1 MNKIEKVET
10 EYKKA
15 IKINPTNSSLYND
28 YAVFLSKYRKDVDSA
43 YKDISVALRLNP
55 KNRILKSNINKIL
68 QQQELKSRRRHNI
81 FLLFI
86 VVVMLWIGYEGYTN
100 FLNLLTLFVLAQTV
114 LNYPKTLYN
123 NN

>member
-1 MNKIEKVET
+1 MNKIEKVEQ

-28 YAVFLSKYRKDVDSA
+28 YAVFLSKYRKDLGASLK
-43 YKDISVALRLNP
+43 YLNLALKLNP
-55 KNRILKSNINKIL
+55 ENKIFKSNLNKIIK
-68 QQQELKSRRRHNI
+68 QQEIKVQRRHNI

-86 VVVMLWIGYEGYTN
+86 IGVMLWIGYEGYTN

>member
-1 MNKIEKVET
+1 MNKIERVEK

-15 IKINPTNSSLYND
+15 IKVNPTNSSLYND
-28 YAVFLSKYRKDVDSA
+28 YAVFLSKYRKDLESSLK
-43 YKDISVALRLNP
+43 YLNLALKLNP
-55 KNRILKSNINKIL
+55 ENKIFKSNLNKIIK
-68 QQQELKSRRRHNI
+68 QQEIKIQRRHNI

-86 VVVMLWIGYEGYTN
+86 IGVMLWIGYEGYTN

-123 NN
+123 DN

>member
-1 MNKIEKVET
+1 MNKIERVEK

-15 IKINPTNSSLYND
+15 IKVNPTNSSLYND
-28 YAVFLSKYRKDVDSA
+28 YAVFLSKYRKDLESSLK
-43 YKDISVALRLNP
+43 YLNLALKLNP
-55 KNRILKSNINKIL
+55 ENKIFKSNLNKIIK
-68 QQQELKSRRRHNI
+68 QQEIKIQRRHNI

-86 VVVMLWIGYEGYTN
+86 IGVMLWIGYEGYTN